1 MKNINKKVFIVSN
14 SFFNIYNFRL
24 NLIEHLIS
32 KDFKVT
38 LIASEDSY
46 INPLSKL
53 DVKIIKMNIN
63 LSKNIFSNIYL
74 ILLIYKVLVKHKP
87 SIVIAYTLKPNLYFS
102 LVSKFLKI
110 K

>member
-53 DVKIIKMNIN
+53 DVNIIKMNIN

-87 SIVIAYTLKPNLYFS
+87 SIVIAC
-102 LVSKFLKI
+102 LVILNIFVPI
-110 K
+110 V